1 MSWIQALLAAL
12 GGYAVLGLLM
22 AAWILII
29 IAPRRD
35 PALRHTPRHLRL
47 LLLPG
52 MAALWPLYLARHARA
67 ERHP

>member
-1 MSWIQALLAAL
+1 MPWIQALLATL
-12 GGYAVLGLLM
+12 GAYAVLGFLM
-22 AAWILII
+22 GSWILTT

-67 ERHP
+67 ERRP